1 MYPDTGG
8 IRKTDT
14 LARIGGDEFN
24 LLLPEINEV
33 GDAENIA
40 RKIVEHF
47 NNETLTVEGHEIV
60 VSFSAGIA
68 VYPDH
73 GTELSQ
79 IVHNADTAMY
89 HVKRRGKRGFV
100 VYEPGMGSNIPA
112 VPAMEHEL
120 RRAVGEQQFELVLQL
135 QTDTL
140 SGRVLGAEALI
151 RWNHPE
157 KGVVMPSSFI
167 GCAEESGLII
177 ELGDWVLREACRILR
192 GKLTSREHDD
202 LTIAVN
208 VSARQLAQ
216 SDFAAKVLGI
226 LDEYDI
232 PGNRIELEITE
243 NILMQD
249 VDHAIHQLSELT
261 SFGVQIAV
269 DDFGVGYSSRSYL
282 HNLPIHTMKID
293 RSFISEIQSLHE
305 KHSIVT
311 GPIAM
316 AGELGL
322 DVVAEGVETP
332 VQLEF
337 LRRVECPR
345 TQGFLV
351 GRPVPVSQFAS
362 GTYM

>member
-1 MYPDTGG
+1 M
-8 IRKTDT
+8 
-14 LARIGGDEFN
+14 
-24 LLLPEINEV
+24 
-33 GDAENIA
+33 
-40 RKIVEHF
+40 
-47 NNETLTVEGHEIV
+47 
-60 VSFSAGIA
+60 
-68 VYPDH
+68 
-73 GTELSQ
+73 
-79 IVHNADTAMY
+79 
-89 HVKRRGKRGFV
+89 
-100 VYEPGMGSNIPA
+100 
-112 VPAMEHEL
+112 
-120 RRAVGEQQFELVLQL
+120 
-135 QTDTL
+135 
-140 SGRVLGAEALI
+140 
-151 RWNHPE
+151 
-157 KGVVMPSSFI
+157 
-167 GCAEESGLII
+167 
-177 ELGDWVLREACRILR
+177 
-192 GKLTSREHDD
+192 
-202 LTIAVN
+202 TIAVN

-243 NILMQD
+243 NILMQNI
-249 VDHAIHQLSELT
+249 DHAIHQLSELT

-269 DDFGVGYSSRSYL
+269 DDFGVGYSSLSYL

-293 RSFISEIQSLHE
+293 RSFISEIQSPHE

-311 GPIAM
+311 GLIAM